1 MNVKIILSV
10 AALAVVGVAY
20 GSAGGPGDVHPDA
33 EPGRTAWVHQHRPV
47 SGGDA
52 RSCSGCHRSDLTQ
65 PGRHVVTG
73 KPIEP
78 MAVSVNP
85 ARLSDPKKVEKWFRR
100 NCRWTL
106 GRECTSGEK
115 QDFIRY
121 ISSQ

>member
-1 MNVKIILSV
+1 MNTKVISTI
-10 AALAVVGVAY
+10 AALLGAGVAY
-20 GSAGGPGDVHPDA
+20 GSGRAPGEDRPDA
-33 EPGRTAWVHQHRPV
+33 EAGQSAWVQQHR
-47 SGGDA
+47 SANGGDT
-52 RSCSGCHRSDLTQ
+52 RSCSSCHGSDLTQ
-65 PGRHVVTG
+65 PGRHIVTG

-106 GRECTSGEK
+106 GRECTSREK